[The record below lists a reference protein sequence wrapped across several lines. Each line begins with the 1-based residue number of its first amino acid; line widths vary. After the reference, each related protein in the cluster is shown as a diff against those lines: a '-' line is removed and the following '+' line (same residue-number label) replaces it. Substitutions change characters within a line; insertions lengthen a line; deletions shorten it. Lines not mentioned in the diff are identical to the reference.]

1 MAKSFGYDGYQYS
14 SYKSGQ
20 TSEGQ
25 NEFSR
30 LSQEIGTNIQKISQN
45 VASMQKMV
53 SQLGTPQDSETLRS
67 QLHQVQHYTNQLA
80 KDTSSL
86 LKVFSHHS
94 SPSDQKEIKMLK
106 DRLTND
112 FTEAL
117 KNFQETQRTAAH
129 KERESVMRARASSG
143 LTGDLFEDGGSKNAV
158 NLIDLASPTQL
169 QMEEDVNLE
178 LLREREMAVRKLEAD
193 IVDVNQIFKDLAAL
207 VHDQGDIIDSIEV
220 SVENATEQVSA
231 GTKQLAQAR
240 EHQSK
245 ARRKK
250 CCLVVFGVIVLA
262 ILITIIVIYTKN

>member
-14 SYKSGQ
+14 SYKTGY
-20 TSEGQ
+20 TSESQ

-86 LKVFSHHS
+86 LKNLSHLS
-94 SPSDQKEIKMLK
+94 SASDQKDVKMLK
-106 DRLTND
+106 DRLTD
-112 FTEAL
+112 EFTECL

-143 LTGDLFEDGGSKNAV
+143 LTGNPFDDGSSKNAV

-169 QMEEDVNLE
+169 QMEEDVNIE

-193 IVDVNQIFKDLAAL
+193 IVDVNQIFKDLASL
-207 VHDQGDIIDSIEV
+207 VHDQGEIIDSIEV
-220 SVENATEQVSA
+220 NVENAAEHVTG

-250 CCLVVFGVIVLA
+250 CCLLVFGVIVLA
-262 ILITIIVIYTKN
+262 ILITIIVIYTKD